1 VTVTGTFNYDVRP
14 YSGYEDPG
22 LPIAS
27 YIAQGG
33 LAGDASGG
41 TIIFNFP
48 FMLEQEEK
56 ITELFNLEQLT
67 ADHDDVA
74 TADVVMRTVNMDT
87 LSRNRSA
94 TSQQWSFTTVNVSA
108 ALGGS
113 VMALTRRQLPLWLGS
128 PNLDARAG
136 TALLRFTFVNVDL
149 RLCFISI
156 QGYIWGSRSILAP
169 GGPRRPVGGGLFG
182 T

>member
-1 VTVTGTFNYDVRP
+1 MTVVGAFSYDVRP
-14 YSGYEDPG
+14 YAGYQDPG

-41 TIIFNFP
+41 NVIFTFT
-48 FMLEQEEK
+48 FMGEQEEK
-56 ITELFNLEQLT
+56 ITELFNLEQFE
-67 ADHDDVA
+67 ADTDAAV
-74 TADVVMRTVNMDT
+74 TESFIIETVNMDS

-94 TSQQWSFTTVNVSA
+94 SKRKWKGNTATHGSDSA
-108 ALGGS
+108 IRVLD
-113 VMALTRRQLPLWLGS
+113 LIQRPWWLGS

-136 TALLRFTFVNVDL
+136 TAGLRFNFVNTDL
-149 RLCFISI
+149 RLYAVTI
-156 QGYIWGSRSILAP
+156 QGYIWGSRSILAE

-182 T
+182 S